1 MNLIHLCFLILLG
14 LIQSFGSSGTAYA
27 KAEAS
32 LIVQSADAANHEY
45 TAANPFAENLAVA
58 FLIAESV
65 DEEEEEESQTEPT
78 SDCTFFARN
87 NSRSFTAGA
96 TANWESR
103 QPVSFPT
110 ATPLYILFQ
119 VFRN

>member
-14 LIQSFGSSGTAYA
+14 LIQSFGSSATAYA

-32 LIVQSADAANHEY
+32 LLVQSADAANHEY

-78 SDCTFFARN
+78 SDCTFVCHACMLLIGCKSRTGPEGRN
-87 NSRSFTAGA
+87 R
-96 TANWESR
+96 
-103 QPVSFPT
+103 
-110 ATPLYILFQ
+110 
-119 VFRN
+119 